1 MSASESALGPRRQL
15 VLADALPG
23 DRVRDAVLVV
33 AFAAFTGLA
42 AQVSITL
49 PFTPVPI
56 TGQTFA
62 VLLGGAA
69 LGWRRGLAGM
79 VLYLA
84 AGLTPWVPWFAEGSG
99 GTQMLRAPSFGYL
112 VGFVVAAALVGRL
125 AEQGWD
131 RTPPLTVLT
140 MVVGNLVIYAFGLPW
155 LMATLDVG
163 LAKGFELG
171 VRPFLAGDALK
182 VLLAAGLLPGAW
194 ALVGRVPQGRA

>member
-84 AGLTPWVPWFAEGSG
+84 AGLTPWVPWFADGSG
-99 GTQMLRAPSFGYL
+99 GADMLRAPSFGYL